1 MNMKTKAALKISA
14 ELKTVNEHISIIR
27 KLFPNHDLQVVSNYA
42 SFVNSTQAMDTKIS
56 SIKNELKLSE
66 SVSARIVEEFKI
78 VNEHNDIIRKL
89 KDEYDLPNFMYRLT
103 SLLALS
109 EEIITQNDKQLACDE
124 TCEFIGKIFE
134 NDIDMAISFL
144 YEPNILISKEK
155 SYNMVYKALYKK
167 ALDVISTSQKDI
179 IKLFANVDKIAM
191 TEHLYS
197 ERSVVNIV
205 ASDYDV
211 ATFLIKAKKAYLNTW
226 KKKYRNN
233 ARILTNIL
241 LVYIEILS
249 NNEINEMICMLLR
262 TGKAQL
268 SMIDK
273 LRHYTVFDETTDALY
288 QSQLT
293 LQEIRE

>member
-27 KLFPNHDLQVVSNYA
+27 KLFPNHDLQAVSNYT

-78 VNEHNDIIRKL
+78 VNEHNDIVRKL
-89 KDEYDLPNFMYRLT
+89 KDEYDLPNFIYCLT

-197 ERSVVNIV
+197 KRYIVNTV

-211 ATFLIKAKKAYLNTW
+211 VTFLVKAKKAYLNTW

-249 NNEINEMICMLLR
+249 NDEINEMICMLLR

-268 SMIDK
+268 RMIDK
-273 LRHYTVFDETTDALY
+273 LRRYTVFNETTDALY

>member
-27 KLFPNHDLQVVSNYA
+27 KLFPNHDLQAVSNYT

-78 VNEHNDIIRKL
+78 VNEHNDIIRKF
-89 KDEYDLPNFMYRLT
+89 KDEYDLPNFMYCLT

-144 YEPNILISKEK
+144 YGPNILISKEK

-197 ERSVVNIV
+197 KRSVVNIV

-268 SMIDK
+268 RMIDK
-273 LRHYTVFDETTDALY
+273 LRRYTVFDETTDALY

>member
-27 KLFPNHDLQVVSNYA
+27 KLFPNHDLQAVSNYT

-78 VNEHNDIIRKL
+78 VNEHNDIVRKL
-89 KDEYDLPNFMYRLT
+89 KDEYDLPNFIYCLT

-197 ERSVVNIV
+197 KRYIVNTV

-211 ATFLIKAKKAYLNTW
+211 VTFLVKAKKAYLNTW

-249 NNEINEMICMLLR
+249 NDEINEMICMLLR

-268 SMIDK
+268 RMIDK
-273 LRHYTVFDETTDALY
+273 LRRYTVFDETTDALY

>member
-14 ELKTVNEHISIIR
+14 ELKMVNEHVGIIR
-27 KLFPNHDLQVVSNYA
+27 KLIPNHDLQAVSNYA
-42 SFVNSTQAMDTKIS
+42 SLVNSTQAMDTNIS
-56 SIKNELKLSE
+56 SIKNDLKLPE

-179 IKLFANVDKIAM
+179 IKLFTNVDKIAM

-197 ERSVVNIV
+197 ERYIVNIV

-249 NNEINEMICMLLR
+249 NDEINEMICMLLR

-268 SMIDK
+268 RMIDK
-273 LRHYTVFDETTDALY
+273 LRRYTVFDETTDALY